1 MIPPLVLLDD
11 IYERWCQLLKE
22 PGPHQ
27 LTDLTDL
34 QTELKELITS
44 HPEVTTYPK
53 NYILS
58 STTPEQA
65 VIKSKRRSN
74 VIG

>member
-1 MIPPLVLLDD
+1 MIPPLVVLDD

-27 LTDLTDL
+27 SDLLTDLIEL
-34 QTELKELITS
+34 KTELKELITT

-53 NYILS
+53 NYIIS

-65 VIKSKRRSN
+65 LIKSRAR
-74 VIG
+74 